1 MAEAESM
8 ATVYPAARNLC
19 AAATYMRLCVAH
31 RTSARIYQPQQPLL
45 RRSGGLTGRA
55 RGEGV
60 GRDQGFVG
68 SGLLNEP
75 TSSGDAHV
83 GAKACGP
90 LLVSR
95 EAVLA

>member
-1 MAEAESM
+1 M
-8 ATVYPAARNLC
+8 
-19 AAATYMRLCVAH
+19 
-31 RTSARIYQPQQPLL
+31 L
-45 RRSGGLTGRA
+45 RRSGGLKGAT
-55 RGEGV
+55 GEGV

-90 LLVSR
+90 LFWFHEPVLAYEVELLAELERPSLYR
-95 EAVLA
+95 EADS